1 MSQVIRAQY
10 RAVIQKEAVPEKTEQ
25 AFAYWEEQLK
35 KQCLEGGVLTGT
47 MCRYQDQLFLYLEC
61 IAAEEQLAD
70 SRRWK
75 AKIENFA
82 QNILGNQDVLEMW
95 PVFDVSGEHKTS
107 ETGRF
112 WVYMY
117 PVFWFDEPK
126 SLDTWREH
134 RNRMGGADGLRCC
147 TLKSY
152 FPMYATIRQSLR
164 KACWW
169 EIAIR

>member
-47 MCRYQDQLFLYLEC
+47 MCRYQDQLFLYLMFPENTKHQKLEDSGYTC
-61 IAAEEQLAD
+61 IQ
-70 SRRWK
+70 
-75 AKIENFA
+75 F
-82 QNILGNQDVLEMW
+82 
-95 PVFDVSGEHKTS
+95 SGLMSQSHWIHGE
-107 ETGRF
+107 
-112 WVYMY
+112 
-117 PVFWFDEPK
+117 
-126 SLDTWREH
+126 EH

>member
-35 KQCLEGGVLTGT
+35 KILLRIFWEIRMCWKCGRYLMFPENTKHQKLEDSGYT
-47 MCRYQDQLFLYLEC
+47 C
-61 IAAEEQLAD
+61 IQ
-70 SRRWK
+70 
-75 AKIENFA
+75 F
-82 QNILGNQDVLEMW
+82 
-95 PVFDVSGEHKTS
+95 SGLMSQSHWIHGE
-107 ETGRF
+107 
-112 WVYMY
+112 
-117 PVFWFDEPK
+117 
-126 SLDTWREH
+126 EH

>member
-75 AKIENFA
+75 AKIEFCSEYFGKSGCV
-82 QNILGNQDVLEMW
+82 GNVA
-95 PVFDVSGEHKTS
+95 G
-107 ETGRF
+107 
-112 WVYMY
+112 
-117 PVFWFDEPK
+117 
-126 SLDTWREH
+126 
-134 RNRMGGADGLRCC
+134 
-147 TLKSY
+147 
-152 FPMYATIRQSLR
+152 I
-164 KACWW
+164 
-169 EIAIR
+169 

>member
-75 AKIENFA
+75 AE
-82 QNILGNQDVLEMW
+82 
-95 PVFDVSGEHKTS
+95 
-107 ETGRF
+107 
-112 WVYMY
+112 
-117 PVFWFDEPK
+117 
-126 SLDTWREH
+126 EH

>member
-10 RAVIQKEAVPEKTEQ
+10 RAVVQKGVTPEKMKQ

-35 KQCLEGGVLTGT
+35 KQCVEGGILNGT

-61 IAAEEQLAD
+61 IAADEQLAD
-70 SRRWK
+70 SRQQK
-75 AKIENFA
+75 AKIESFA
-82 QNILGNQDVLEMW
+82 QNILGDQGVLEMW
-95 PVFDVSGEHKTS
+95 PVFDVSGGHKTS

-126 SLDTWREH
+126 SLDTWRTEQKPDG
-134 RNRMGGADGLRCC
+134 RCGRIAVLYSVKVIFLCMPPSGNR
-147 TLKSY
+147 
-152 FPMYATIRQSLR
+152 
-164 KACWW
+164 
-169 EIAIR
+169 